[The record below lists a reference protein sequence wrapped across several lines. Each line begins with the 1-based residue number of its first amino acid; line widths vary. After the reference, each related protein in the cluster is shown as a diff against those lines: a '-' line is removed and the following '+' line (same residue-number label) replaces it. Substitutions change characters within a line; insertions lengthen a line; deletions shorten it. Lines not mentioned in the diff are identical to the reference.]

1 MPISLQSFLPLPH
14 FPRFGNSSPI
24 PKAIPSSVTP
34 PNSPLLNSPPTS
46 SVTVH
51 RRSTPVTMSQSVHL
65 LTPSDLAIPKHHSS
79 FLSTFNRRLS
89 VTTTT
94 TTASP
99 FFPKLSI
106 RASSSDRKPS
116 VLVTDNGTSSSG
128 LQSSASHADHALSSS
143 IEVDAVTEAELREN
157 GFRSTRRTKLVCTIG
172 PATSGFDQLESLA
185 VGGMN
190 VARINMC
197 HGTREW
203 HREVIQRVRRLNE
216 DKGYAVAI
224 MMDTE
229 GSEIHMGDLGG
240 ASSAKAEDGEVWT
253 FSVRAF
259 GSALPEHTINVNY
272 EGFAEDVKVGDELLV
287 DGGMV
292 RFEVIEK
299 LGPDVKCKCTDPGLL
314 LPRANLTFW
323 RDGSLVRERNAMLP
337 TISSKD
343 WLDIDFGI
351 AEGVDFIAVSFVKS
365 AEVINHLKS
374 YIAARS
380 RDSFRVKTGYILAD
394 GPLAGLVRDGLSSFS
409 VKRFDIS
416 FHHLYIFDVAVIAKI
431 ESIDSLKNLEEIIQ
445 ASDGA
450 MVARGDL
457 GAQIPLEQ
465 VPAAQQKIVQV
476 CRQLNKPV
484 IVASQLLESMIEY
497 PTPTRAEVADVSE
510 AVRQRADALMLSG
523 ESAMGQFPEKSLA
536 VLRSVSLRIE
546 RWWREEKR
554 HEAMELPAIGTS
566 FSDSIS
572 EEICISAAK
581 MANNLEVDAL
591 FVYTKTGHMASLLS
605 RCRPDCPIFAFT
617 NTTSVRRRLN
627 LQWGLIPFRVSF
639 SDDMESNLN
648 KTFSLLK
655 ARNLIK
661 SGDLVIA
668 VSDVLQCI
676 QVMNVP

>member
-1 MPISLQSFLPLPH
+1 
-14 FPRFGNSSPI
+14 
-24 PKAIPSSVTP
+24 
-34 PNSPLLNSPPTS
+34 
-46 SVTVH
+46 
-51 RRSTPVTMSQSVHL
+51 MSQSIQFSTPSRTPHL
-65 LTPSDLAIPKHHSS
+65 LNLPHSQ
-79 FLSTFNRRLS
+79 FNRPLS
-89 VTTTT
+89 SISFRRFPLTTIKYT
-94 TTASP
+94 
-99 FFPKLSI
+99 SI
-106 RASSSDRKPS
+106 RASSSSPS
-116 VLVTDNGTSSSG
+116 PSPDLDSSSSSSSSSQVLLSPNGTGAVKSDERSVVATAVTTDTAG
-128 LQSSASHADHALSSS
+128 
-143 IEVDAVTEAELREN
+143 IEVDTVTEAELKEN
-157 GFRSTRRTKLVCTIG
+157 GFRSTRRTKLICTIG
-172 PATSGFDQLESLA
+172 PATCGFDQLEALA

-190 VARINMC
+190 VARLNMC
-197 HGTREW
+197 HGTRDW
-203 HREVIQRVRRLNE
+203 HRGVIRSVRRLNE
-216 DKGYAVAI
+216 EKGFAVAI

-240 ASSAKAEDGEVWT
+240 ESSAKAEDGEIWT
-253 FSVRAF
+253 FTVRAF
-259 GSALPEHTINVNY
+259 DSSRPERTISVSY
-272 EGFAEDVKVGDELLV
+272 DGFAEDVRVGDELLV

-299 LGPDVKCKCTDPGLL
+299 IGPDVKCLCTDPGLL

-374 YIAARS
+374 YLAARS
-380 RDSFRVKTGYILAD
+380 RGGEI
-394 GPLAGLVRDGLSSFS
+394 G
-409 VKRFDIS
+409 
-416 FHHLYIFDVAVIAKI
+416 VIAKI
-431 ESIDSLKNLEEIIQ
+431 ESIDSLTNLEEIIL

-465 VPAAQQKIVQV
+465 VPAAQQRIVQV
-476 CRQLNKPV
+476 CRGLNKPV

-510 AVRQRADALMLSG
+510 AVRQRSDALMLSG
-523 ESAMGQFPEKSLA
+523 ESAMGQFPDKALT
-536 VLRSVSLRIE
+536 VLRTVSLRIE

-554 HEAMELPAIGTS
+554 HESVPLQAIGST
-566 FSDSIS
+566 FSDKIS
-572 EEICISAAK
+572 EEICNSAAK
-581 MANNLEVDAL
+581 MANNLGVDAV
-591 FVYTKTGHMASLLS
+591 FVYTTSGHMASLVS

-617 NTTSVRRRLN
+617 TTTSVRRRLN
-627 LQWGLIPFRVSF
+627 LQWGLIPFRLSF

-655 ARNLIK
+655 SRGMIK

-668 VSDVLQCI
+668 VSDMLQSI

>member
-1 MPISLQSFLPLPH
+1 
-14 FPRFGNSSPI
+14 
-24 PKAIPSSVTP
+24 
-34 PNSPLLNSPPTS
+34 
-46 SVTVH
+46 
-51 RRSTPVTMSQSVHL
+51 MSQSLHL
-65 LTPSDLAIPKHHSS
+65 FSPSSSNIALPKHSLFTPSVSTSSRRFPVASFQKRYRLA
-79 FLSTFNRRLS
+79 
-89 VTTTT
+89 
-94 TTASP
+94 
-99 FFPKLSI
+99 I
-106 RASSSDRKPS
+106 RASSDPK
-116 VLVTDNGTSSSG
+116 VLVSDNGTAEILSHV
-128 LQSSASHADHALSSS
+128 SASPAAAAAVSSDSAS
-143 IEVDAVTEAELREN
+143 IEVDAVTEVELKEN
-157 GFRSTRRTKLVCTIG
+157 GFRSTRRTKLICTIG
-172 PATSGFDQLESLA
+172 PATCGFEQLEALA

-197 HGTREW
+197 HGDREW
-203 HREVIQRVRRLNE
+203 HRAVIERVRRLNE
-216 DKGYAVAI
+216 EKGYAVAI

-229 GSEIHMGDLGG
+229 GSEIHMDDLGG
-240 ASSAKAEDGEVWT
+240 APSAKAEDGEIWT
-253 FSVRAF
+253 FTVRAF
-259 GSALPEHTINVNY
+259 GSSRPERTINVNY
-272 EGFAEDVKVGDELLV
+272 DGFAEDVKVGDELLV

-299 LGPDVKCKCTDPGLL
+299 IGPDVKCRCTDPGLL

-337 TISSKD
+337 TISSKAGCSCAVTVFGSDWCFLLVEDCLMVTLVGEDYETD

-351 AEGVDFIAVSFVKS
+351 AEGVDFIAISFVKS
-365 AEVINHLKS
+365 AEVIYHLKS

-380 RDSFRVKTGYILAD
+380 RDS
-394 GPLAGLVRDGLSSFS
+394 
-409 VKRFDIS
+409 DIS
-416 FHHLYIFDVAVIAKI
+416 VIAKI
-431 ESIDSLKNLEEIIQ
+431 ESIDSLKNLEEIIK

-465 VPAAQQKIVQV
+465 VPSAQQRIVQV

-523 ESAMGQFPEKSLA
+523 ESAMGQFPEKALA
-536 VLRSVSLRIE
+536 VVRSVSVRIE
-546 RWWREEKR
+546 KWWREEKR
-554 HEAMELPAIGTS
+554 HEAMELPEVGSS

-572 EEICISAAK
+572 EEICSSAAK

-591 FVYTKTGHMASLLS
+591 FVYTKAGHMASLLS

-617 NTTSVRRRLN
+617 TTTSVRRRLN
-627 LQWGLIPFRVSF
+627 LQWGLIPFRLSF
-639 SDDMESNLN
+639 TDDMETNLN

-655 ARNLIK
+655 ARGMIK

-668 VSDVLQCI
+668 VSDMLQSI

>member
-1 MPISLQSFLPLPH
+1 MSRSLQF
-14 FPRFGNSSPI
+14 F
-24 PKAIPSSVTP
+24 
-34 PNSPLLNSPPTS
+34 
-46 SVTVH
+46 
-51 RRSTPVTMSQSVHL
+51 
-65 LTPSDLAIPKHHSS
+65 TPSRAPYFTLHKLPSTSYTRFPVINFPSKKHYITITKSLSSDLDA
-79 FLSTFNRRLS
+79 
-89 VTTTT
+89 
-94 TTASP
+94 
-99 FFPKLSI
+99 
-106 RASSSDRKPS
+106 ASSQ
-116 VLVTDNGTSSSG
+116 VLDSGNGQTGVSGVLSADNVVAV
-128 LQSSASHADHALSSS
+128 QSHAPSESGAAAG
-143 IEVDAVTEAELREN
+143 IEVDAVTEAELKEN
-157 GFRSTRRTKLVCTIG
+157 GFRSTRRTKLICTIG
-172 PATSGFDQLESLA
+172 PATCGFEQLEALA

-203 HREVIQRVRRLNE
+203 HQMVIERVRRLNE
-216 DKGYAVAI
+216 EKGFAVAI

-240 ASSAKAEDGEVWT
+240 AASVKAEDGEIWT

-259 GSALPEHTINVNY
+259 GTPRPERTINVNY
-272 EGFAEDVKVGDELLV
+272 DGFAEDVKVGDELLV

-299 LGPDVKCKCTDPGLL
+299 IGPDVKCRCTDPGLL

-337 TISSKD
+337 TISSKVVLVILKLLWFSSEACLYCLPPCICNIHLITFFFCCAAYMSLSTNKDSIPSCMIICFFPLQD

-351 AEGVDFIAVSFVKS
+351 AEGVDFIAISFVKS
-365 AEVINHLKS
+365 AEVIKHLKS

-380 RDSFRVKTGYILAD
+380 RGRCYLCTFKGYKLE
-394 GPLAGLVRDGLSSFS
+394 FETETN
-409 VKRFDIS
+409 DI
-416 FHHLYIFDVAVIAKI
+416 AVIAKI

-465 VPAAQQKIVQV
+465 VPSAQQKIVQL

-523 ESAMGQFPEKSLA
+523 ESAMGQYPDKALA
-536 VLRSVSLRIE
+536 VLRSVSVRIE
-546 RWWREEKR
+546 KWWREEKR
-554 HEAMELPAIGTS
+554 HEAMVLPDVGTS
-566 FSDSIS
+566 FADSIS
-572 EEICISAAK
+572 EEICNSAAK

-617 NTTSVRRRLN
+617 TTTSVRRRLN
-627 LQWGLIPFRVSF
+627 LQWGLIPFRLGF

-655 ARNLIK
+655 ARGMIK

-668 VSDVLQCI
+668 VSDMLQSI

>member
-1 MPISLQSFLPLPH
+1 MSAQSLHLFTGSPSVAFLSKSNHHPRPSFPATLRPLPPAAAAA
-14 FPRFGNSSPI
+14 FSG
-24 PKAIPSSVTP
+24 
-34 PNSPLLNSPPTS
+34 
-46 SVTVH
+46 
-51 RRSTPVTMSQSVHL
+51 
-65 LTPSDLAIPKHHSS
+65 
-79 FLSTFNRRLS
+79 
-89 VTTTT
+89 
-94 TTASP
+94 
-99 FFPKLSI
+99 LSI
-106 RASSSDRKPS
+106 RASGSDGNPQSPS
-116 VLVTDNGTSSSG
+116 APRVLVSDNGAGAVISRPA
-128 LQSSASHADHALSSS
+128 SAGDAAA
-143 IEVDAVTEAELREN
+143 IEVDAVTEAELKEN

-172 PATSGFDQLESLA
+172 PATCGSEQLEALA

-203 HREVIQRVRRLNE
+203 HRRVIELVRRLNE
-216 DKGYAVAI
+216 EKGYAVAI

-240 ASSAKAEDGEVWT
+240 AASAKAEDGEIWT

-259 GSALPEHTINVNY
+259 DSTLPERTIIVNY
-272 EGFAEDVKVGDELLV
+272 DGFAEDVKVGDELLV

-299 LGPDVKCKCTDPGLL
+299 IGPDVKCQCTDPGLL

-323 RDGSLVRERNAMLP
+323 RNGSLVRERNAMLP

-351 AEGVDFIAVSFVKS
+351 AEGVDFIAISFVKS
-365 AEVINHLKS
+365 ADVITHLKS

-380 RDSFRVKTGYILAD
+380 RDA
-394 GPLAGLVRDGLSSFS
+394 
-409 VKRFDIS
+409 DIS
-416 FHHLYIFDVAVIAKI
+416 VIAKI
-431 ESIDSLKNLEEIIQ
+431 ESIDSLKNLEEIIL

-465 VPAAQQKIVQV
+465 VPSAQQKIVQV
-476 CRQLNKPV
+476 CRQLNRPV

-523 ESAMGQFPEKSLA
+523 ESAMGQYPEKALT
-536 VLRSVSLRIE
+536 VLRSVSVRIE
-546 RWWREEKR
+546 KWWREEKR
-554 HEAMELPAIGTS
+554 HEAMELPHIGSS
-566 FSDSIS
+566 FADNIS

-581 MANNLEVDAL
+581 MANNLGVDAL
-591 FVYTKTGHMASLLS
+591 FVYTKSGHMASLLS

-617 NTTSVRRRLN
+617 TTTSVRRRLN
-627 LQWGLIPFRVSF
+627 LQWGLIPFRLSF

-655 ARNLIK
+655 ARGMIK

-668 VSDVLQCI
+668 VSDMLQSI

>member
-1 MPISLQSFLPLPH
+1 MAQSLNLFISTSHSPKPLISHPS
-14 FPRFGNSSPI
+14 PRFCSSI
-24 PKAIPSSVTP
+24 SKFSFAKS
-34 PNSPLLNSPPTS
+34 PN
-46 SVTVH
+46 
-51 RRSTPVTMSQSVHL
+51 
-65 LTPSDLAIPKHHSS
+65 KSS
-79 FLSTFNRRLS
+79 FC
-89 VTTTT
+89 
-94 TTASP
+94 
-99 FFPKLSI
+99 I
-106 RASSSDRKPS
+106 RAS
-116 VLVTDNGTSSSG
+116 DNGAGGVVSSTV
-128 LQSSASHADHALSSS
+128 QDHSPYPVAVSDSSS
-143 IEVDAVTEAELREN
+143 IEVDSVTEAELKEN
-157 GFRSTRRTKLVCTIG
+157 GFRSTRRTKLICTIG
-172 PATSGFDQLESLA
+172 PATCAAEQLEALA

-216 DKGYAVAI
+216 EKGYAVAI

-240 ASSAKAEDGEVWT
+240 SSSAKAEDGEVWT

-259 GSALPEHTINVNY
+259 DSALPEHTINVNY

-299 LGPDVKCKCTDPGLL
+299 IGPDVKCLCTDPGLL

-351 AEGVDFIAVSFVKS
+351 AEGVDFIAISFVKS
-365 AEVINHLKS
+365 AEVIKHLRS
-374 YIAARS
+374 YIKARA
-380 RDSFRVKTGYILAD
+380 RDS
-394 GPLAGLVRDGLSSFS
+394 
-409 VKRFDIS
+409 DIS
-416 FHHLYIFDVAVIAKI
+416 VIAKI
-431 ESIDSLKNLEEIIQ
+431 ESIDSLKNLEEIIL

-465 VPAAQQKIVQV
+465 VPSEQQKIVQV

-523 ESAMGQFPEKSLA
+523 ESAMGQFPEKALT

-546 RWWREEKR
+546 KWWREEKR
-554 HEAMELPAIGTS
+554 HEAMELPGIAS
-566 FSDSIS
+566 SYADSIS
-572 EEICISAAK
+572 EEICNSAAK
-581 MANNLEVDAL
+581 MANNLKVDAI
-591 FVYTKTGHMASLLS
+591 FVYTKSGHMASLLS

-617 NTTSVRRRLN
+617 TTTSVRRRLN
-627 LQWGLIPFRVSF
+627 LQWGLIPFRLSF
-639 SDDMESNLN
+639 SDDMENNLN

-655 ARNLIK
+655 ARGMIK
-661 SGDLVIA
+661 SGDLVIS
-668 VSDVLQCI
+668 VSDMLQSI

>member
-1 MPISLQSFLPLPH
+1 M
-14 FPRFGNSSPI
+14 
-24 PKAIPSSVTP
+24 
-34 PNSPLLNSPPTS
+34 
-46 SVTVH
+46 
-51 RRSTPVTMSQSVHL
+51 
-65 LTPSDLAIPKHHSS
+65 
-79 FLSTFNRRLS
+79 
-89 VTTTT
+89 
-94 TTASP
+94 
-99 FFPKLSI
+99 
-106 RASSSDRKPS
+106 
-116 VLVTDNGTSSSG
+116 
-128 LQSSASHADHALSSS
+128 
-143 IEVDAVTEAELREN
+143 TEAELKEN

-172 PATSGFDQLESLA
+172 PATCGFEQLEALA

-203 HREVIQRVRRLNE
+203 HRRVIERVRRLNE
-216 DKGYAVAI
+216 EKGFAVAI

-229 GSEIHMGDLGG
+229 GSEIHMGDLSGPP
-240 ASSAKAEDGEVWT
+240 SARAEDGEIWT
-253 FSVRAF
+253 FTVRAF
-259 GSALPEHTINVNY
+259 DAPRPERTITVNY
-272 EGFAEDVKVGDELLV
+272 DGFAEDVKVGDELLV

-299 LGPDVKCKCTDPGLL
+299 IGPDVKCRCTDPGLL

-337 TISSKD
+337 TISPKD

-351 AEGVDFIAVSFVKS
+351 TEGVDFIAISFVKS

-380 RDSFRVKTGYILAD
+380 RDS
-394 GPLAGLVRDGLSSFS
+394 
-409 VKRFDIS
+409 DI
-416 FHHLYIFDVAVIAKI
+416 AVIAKI
-431 ESIDSLKNLEEIIQ
+431 ESIDSLKNLEEIIL

-465 VPAAQQKIVQV
+465 VPSAQQKIVQL

-523 ESAMGQFPEKSLA
+523 ESAMGQFPDKALT

-546 RWWREEKR
+546 KWWREEKR
-554 HEAMELPAIGTS
+554 HEAMELPDVGSS
-566 FSDSIS
+566 FAESIS
-572 EEICISAAK
+572 EEICNSAAK

-617 NTTSVRRRLN
+617 STTSVRRRLN
-627 LQWGLIPFRVSF
+627 LRWGLIPFRLSF

-648 KTFSLLK
+648 RTFSLLK
-655 ARNLIK
+655 ARGMIK

-668 VSDVLQCI
+668 VSDVLQSI

>member
-1 MPISLQSFLPLPH
+1 MSSQSLH
-14 FPRFGNSSPI
+14 FFT
-24 PKAIPSSVTP
+24 PSSTTF
-34 PNSPLLNSPPTS
+34 PN
-46 SVTVH
+46 VTV
-51 RRSTPVTMSQSVHL
+51 PK
-65 LTPSDLAIPKHHSS
+65 PSLPA
-79 FLSTFNRRLS
+79 LNRRLRF
-89 VTTTT
+89 
-94 TTASP
+94 AFSP
-99 FFPKLSI
+99 RTFSI
-106 RASSSDRKPS
+106 RALSASSDPNPS
-116 VLVTDNGTSSSG
+116 SPQVVLAGNGAGSG
-128 LQSSASHADHALSSS
+128 IVSPPDSSS
-143 IEVDAVTEAELREN
+143 IDVDKVTEAELKEN
-157 GFRSTRRTKLVCTIG
+157 GFRSSRRTKLVCTIG
-172 PATSGFDQLESLA
+172 PNTCGSEQLEALA

-203 HREVIQRVRRLNE
+203 HKRVIERVRKLNE
-216 DKGYAVAI
+216 EKGYAVAI

-253 FSVRAF
+253 FSVRAYDTNR
-259 GSALPEHTINVNY
+259 PDRTITVSY
-272 EGFAEDVKVGDELLV
+272 DGFAEDVKVGDELLV

-299 LGPDVKCKCTDPGLL
+299 IGPDVKCKCTDPGLL

-323 RDGSLVRERNAMLP
+323 RDGSLVREQ
-337 TISSKD
+337 S
-343 WLDIDFGI
+343 
-351 AEGVDFIAVSFVKS
+351 VDFIAVSFVKS

-380 RDSFRVKTGYILAD
+380 RDN
-394 GPLAGLVRDGLSSFS
+394 
-409 VKRFDIS
+409 DI
-416 FHHLYIFDVAVIAKI
+416 AVIAKI

-465 VPAAQQKIVQV
+465 VPSAQQKIVQL
-476 CRQLNKPV
+476 CRQLNRPV

-523 ESAMGQFPEKSLA
+523 ESAMGQFPDKALA
-536 VLRSVSLRIE
+536 VLRSVSVRIE
-546 RWWREEKR
+546 KWWRDEKH
-554 HEAMELPAIGTS
+554 HEAMELSDVGSS
-566 FSDSIS
+566 FSDRIS
-572 EEICISAAK
+572 EEICNSAAK

-591 FVYTKTGHMASLLS
+591 FVYTNTGHMASLLS

-617 NTTSVRRRLN
+617 SSTSVRRRLN
-627 LQWGLIPFRVSF
+627 LQWGLIPFRLSF
-639 SDDMESNLN
+639 SDDMESDLSR
-648 KTFSLLK
+648 TFALLK
-655 ARNLIK
+655 ARGMIK

-668 VSDVLQCI
+668 VSDMLQSI

>member
-1 MPISLQSFLPLPH
+1 MAQSLNFFISSSRSPDLTISRQSYSQISL
-14 FPRFGNSSPI
+14 
-24 PKAIPSSVTP
+24 
-34 PNSPLLNSPPTS
+34 PTS
-46 SVTVH
+46 
-51 RRSTPVTMSQSVHL
+51 
-65 LTPSDLAIPKHHSS
+65 
-79 FLSTFNRRLS
+79 NRRLTLP
-89 VTTTT
+89 TTSRKFTIVASASETDQSATT
-94 TTASP
+94 P
-99 FFPKLSI
+99 VI
-106 RASSSDRKPS
+106 I
-116 VLVTDNGTSSSG
+116 TDNGAGAS
-128 LQSSASHADHALSSS
+128 LSAAAARHNTKLSPDSSS
-143 IEVDAVTEAELREN
+143 IEVDAVTEAELKEN
-157 GFRSTRRTKLVCTIG
+157 GFRSTRRTKLICTIG
-172 PATSGFDQLESLA
+172 PATCGFEQLEALA

-203 HREVIQRVRRLNE
+203 HRTVIERVRRLNE
-216 DKGYAVAI
+216 EKGYAVAI

-240 ASSAKAEDGEVWT
+240 ASSAKAEDGETWT
-253 FSVRAF
+253 FSVRAYD
-259 GSALPEHTINVNY
+259 SPRPERCITVNY
-272 EGFAEDVKVGDELLV
+272 DGFAEDVKVGDELLV

-299 LGPDVKCKCTDPGLL
+299 IGPDVKCRCTDPGLL

-337 TISSKD
+337 TVSSKD

-374 YIAARS
+374 YIKARS
-380 RDSFRVKTGYILAD
+380 RDG
-394 GPLAGLVRDGLSSFS
+394 
-409 VKRFDIS
+409 DIS
-416 FHHLYIFDVAVIAKI
+416 VIAKI

-465 VPAAQQKIVQV
+465 VPAAQQKIVEL
-476 CRQLNKPV
+476 CRHLNKPV

-510 AVRQRADALMLSG
+510 AVRQRSDALMLSG
-523 ESAMGQFPEKSLA
+523 ESAMGQFPDKALS
-536 VLRSVSLRIE
+536 VLRSVSIRIE

-554 HEAMELPAIGTS
+554 HEAMDLPDIASS
-566 FSDSIS
+566 FTDSIS
-572 EEICISAAK
+572 EEICNSAAK

-617 NTTSVRRRLN
+617 TTTSVRRRLN
-627 LQWGLIPFRVSF
+627 LQWGLIPFRLSF

-648 KTFSLLK
+648 KTFALLK
-655 ARNLIK
+655 ARGMIK

-668 VSDVLQCI
+668 VSDMLQSI